1 MKIFATLIIIRY
13 NKIIKTRLWFH
24 RLWLFYF
31 CVVIKKCWYSF
42 FGWCKLSKT
51 NPHFF
56 CFFEGGGISG
66 ENKNEMPSQDLTVQC
81 TVNITRKDP
90 VLVKARLRPPPPQHH
105 HHHHHKCLQM
115 EFTKKT
121 LLSLSMAHSISIF
134 VNFINNY
141 IKGGW
146 ERDPQPGLQ

>member
-42 FGWCKLSKT
+42 FGWWKLSKT
-51 NPHFF
+51 NPQFF
-56 CFFEGGGISG
+56 FVFFWGGGISG

-90 VLVKARLRPPPPQHH
+90 VLVKARLRPPPPNTTTTTTINVY
-105 HHHHHKCLQM
+105 KWNSL
-115 EFTKKT
+115 KKYYFRFPWLT
-121 LLSLSMAHSISIF
+121 VYLYLWILLTTI
-134 VNFINNY
+134 
-141 IKGGW
+141 
-146 ERDPQPGLQ
+146 

>member
-1 MKIFATLIIIRY
+1 
-13 NKIIKTRLWFH
+13 
-24 RLWLFYF
+24 
-31 CVVIKKCWYSF
+31 
-42 FGWCKLSKT
+42 
-51 NPHFF
+51 
-56 CFFEGGGISG
+56 
-66 ENKNEMPSQDLTVQC
+66 MPSQDLTVQC

>member
-1 MKIFATLIIIRY
+1 MTIFATLIIIRY

-42 FGWCKLSKT
+42 FGWWKLSKT
-51 NPHFF
+51 NPQFF

-90 VLVKARLRPPPPQHH
+90 VLVKARLRPPPPNTTTTTTINVY
-105 HHHHHKCLQM
+105 KWNSL
-115 EFTKKT
+115 KKT

>member
-42 FGWCKLSKT
+42 FGWWKLSKT
-51 NPHFF
+51 NPQFF

-90 VLVKARLRPPPPQHH
+90 VLVKARLRPPSLPPPNTTTTTTINVY
-105 HHHHHKCLQM
+105 KWNSL
-115 EFTKKT
+115 KKHYFRFPWLT
-121 LLSLSMAHSISIF
+121 VYLYLWILLTTI
-134 VNFINNY
+134 
-141 IKGGW
+141 
-146 ERDPQPGLQ
+146 